1 MKRALVIVDAWKYH
15 DTRNQ
20 EKEANAL
27 CSFLN
32 YVIQHERQ
40 KETTIIYSFG
50 SVPLDTAKDPHNNKI
65 NSDSLN
71 VNIVSQNDDIFTSK
85 PELNDVIVKNNI
97 EEVYFGG
104 FHFGHCIHMHSEYLH
119 RGNTPMNCKNIVLNL
134 SMVLSEDSW
143 DEQIKKHS
151 DWNYHLWGATKFER
165 IKG

>member
-71 VNIVSQNDDIFTSK
+71 VNIVSPLLKSCIACIPEPAVGLSILSFNLDSLSK
-85 PELNDVIVKNNI
+85 
-97 EEVYFGG
+97 
-104 FHFGHCIHMHSEYLH
+104 
-119 RGNTPMNCKNIVLNL
+119 
-134 SMVLSEDSW
+134 
-143 DEQIKKHS
+143 
-151 DWNYHLWGATKFER
+151 
-165 IKG
+165 